1 MEDAIRGYIAFWID
15 GRVVDYEFG
24 SGMTQVGAGRSVMAT
39 LEGSDGLLELRVHL
53 TTEAEVA
60 LKEFTLTLRQAVAP
74 EDRILINGYQS
85 WTESRQF
92 RPDEYIPRLQAPMA
106 RLVNTTGDYTFYNN
120 PAKAG
125 ELHSWSF
132 TTLYLAGA
140 DRTRAWLDLN
150 PEEGYTIFEWRCG
163 RGELVIRG
171 DVGGRMA
178 SGKANLLQI
187 GMWESS
193 GTEIEKLPSAQAR
206 PVKAPATGWT
216 SWYNYYTKITEGII
230 LDNLRAFAFRELPI
244 DYFQIDD
251 GWQPAVGDWTEA
263 NEKFPQG
270 MAYLADQ
277 IHRYGYKAGLWLAPL
292 IVEKDSKV
300 HQLHRDWLVTHDEE
314 HLLEAGYNP
323 GWGGL
328 FNGTYYLLD
337 LEMPEVRD
345 HLRAVFDTVLIRW
358 GYDLVK
364 LDFLFAAALIP
375 RKGKS
380 RGQLMFEACTFLRE
394 CCGEKLILGCGVPL
408 APAWN
413 VFDYCRI
420 GPDIGLNWEMHS
432 AKLIRLRE
440 RISTHNA
447 LHNAINRRHFS
458 GQFFANDPDVFILRR
473 QNQELSPHQ
482 QRSLF
487 VINHIF
493 GDLLFT
499 SDDIGGYDAE
509 RMKLYRSASPV
520 RPIDVLRVE
529 QDGELYRIW
538 FEVRGENEA
547 LHRRYFVGANL
558 GRVDKKIALP
568 EGEWYHPG
576 EGFVEHPGATYF
588 KPYETRVFLAM
599 PQTRLGIAGSDL
611 HMFPGCEVE
620 ALEWT
625 GEGIRLELHP
635 HCKATGTLVL
645 AIEGNA
651 AVSTL
656 NGMPVKPFQR
666 NGAWLLSVPVKEGK
680 PA

>member
-15 GRVVDYEFG
+15 GKVVDYGFG
-24 SGMTQVGAGRSVMAT
+24 SGMTQVGAGRSIIAEMEV
-39 LEGSDGLLELRVHL
+39 LEDRLELRAHL
-53 TTEAEVA
+53 VTESAVT
-60 LKEFTLTLRQAVAP
+60 LKGFTVTLRQAVAP
-74 EDRILINGYQS
+74 EDRVLINGYQS

-132 TTLYLAGA
+132 TTLFLAKT

-150 PEEGYTIFEWRCG
+150 PEEGYSIFEWRCG
-163 RGELVIRG
+163 LGELVIRG
-171 DVGGRMA
+171 DVGGRVA
-178 SGKANLLQI
+178 NGKTNLLHI
-187 GMWESS
+187 GIWENP
-193 GTEIEKLPSAQAR
+193 GTEVGGMPTAHAR

-216 SWYNYYTKITEGII
+216 SWYNYYTKITEDII

-270 MAYLADQ
+270 MAFLADQ
-277 IHRYGYKAGLWLAPL
+277 IHRYGYRAGLWLAPL
-292 IVEKDSKV
+292 IVERDSKV
-300 HQLHRDWLVTHDEE
+300 YQLHRDWLVTHDGER
-314 HLLEAGYNP
+314 LLEAGYNP

-328 FNGTYYLLD
+328 IHGTYYLLD
-337 LEMPEVRD
+337 LEKAEVRD
-345 HLRAVFDTVLIRW
+345 HLKVVFNTVLLRW

-375 RKGKS
+375 RNGKS
-380 RGQLMFEACTFLRE
+380 RGQLMYEACAFLRE
-394 CCGEKLILGCGVPL
+394 CCGDKLILGCGVPL

-447 LHNAINRRHFS
+447 LHNAINRRQFK
-458 GQFFANDPDVFILRR
+458 QFFANDPDVFILRR
-473 QNQELSPHQ
+473 HNQELSPHQ

-487 VINHIF
+487 LINHIF

-499 SDDIGGYDAE
+499 SDDIGSYDAE
-509 RMKLYRSASPV
+509 RMRLYRSAFPV
-520 RPIDVLRVE
+520 RQVRVTRVE

-538 FEVRGENEA
+538 FGIGGEEGPLA
-547 LHRRYFVGANL
+547 RRYFVGANL
-558 GRVDKKIALP
+558 SRDDKQIALP
-568 EGEWYHPG
+568 DGEWYHPG
-576 EGFVEHPGATYF
+576 EGFVQNPGATYF
-588 KPYETRVFLAM
+588 KRYETRVFVAT
-599 PQTRLGIAGSDL
+599 PQNQLGITGSDL

-620 ALEWT
+620 ELEQV
-625 GEGIRLELHP
+625 GEEIRLSLHP
-635 HCKATGTLVL
+635 HCKTSGTLVL
-645 AIEGNA
+645 TLGEKDGIT
-651 AVSTL
+651 TL
-656 NGMPVKPFQR
+656 NGQPVKPFQR
-666 NGAWLLSVPVKEGK
+666 NGAWLLSVTVQDGK
-680 PA
+680 IS